1 MGQLVSFWLQIKIL
15 AGHFVQ
21 VMHPQVTTLT
31 DGNIFFTWDTKSM
44 TSGQITNAV
53 QSVFKKAGIE
63 QRVTST
69 SFRKAAVTK
78 VHMDCQS

>member
-1 MGQLVSFWLQIKIL
+1 MGQLVSFWLEIKIL
-15 AGHFVQ
+15 AGDFVQ

-44 TSGQITNAV
+44 MSGQSINAI

-63 QRVTST
+63 QKVT
-69 SFRKAAVTK
+69 
-78 VHMDCQS
+78 